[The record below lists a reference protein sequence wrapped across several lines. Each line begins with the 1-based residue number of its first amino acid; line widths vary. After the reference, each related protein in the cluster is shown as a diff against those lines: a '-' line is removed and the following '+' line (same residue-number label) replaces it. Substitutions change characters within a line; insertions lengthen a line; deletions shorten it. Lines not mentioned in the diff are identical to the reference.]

1 MWAHAVHHEHD
12 VIDLGSSSRWLRR
25 ERTLMLPHESNI
37 IIIQSAIIQP
47 VIHSIERWYLAGV
60 WERVVDSR
68 IGGWLVRGAS
78 REELGRYRTLLGH
91 QHDTRLVDAQATLYM
106 QCFHVSGA

>member
-1 MWAHAVHHEHD
+1 
-12 VIDLGSSSRWLRR
+12 
-25 ERTLMLPHESNI
+25 MLPHESNI